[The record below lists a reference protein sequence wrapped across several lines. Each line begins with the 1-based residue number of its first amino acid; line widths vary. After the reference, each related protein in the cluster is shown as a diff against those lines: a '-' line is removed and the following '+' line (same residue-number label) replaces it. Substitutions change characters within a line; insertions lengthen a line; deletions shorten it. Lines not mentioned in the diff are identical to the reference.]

1 MAIFVNDEVLSKGFL
16 AKWYLLFTLET
27 RKCTNYV
34 WVLLEMVSVGPG
46 IKTWRLPRPTRS
58 RSRISCIDHCP
69 MSSCRHCN
77 IVTLKTWGARKHDCI
92 FISKTEIKI
101 DQETQS
107 NIHDSLEHWIHYFV
121 FDIFIMMI
129 QQTIE
134 ELLKPLSVSQIT
146 RNTRPVTCHVCWQCP
161 DCRNCRAAAF
171 TPTPLIYP
179 SCQ

>member
-1 MAIFVNDEVLSKGFL
+1 M
-16 AKWYLLFTLET
+16 T

-34 WVLLEMVSVGPG
+34 WVLLEMVSIGPG
-46 IKTWRLPRPTRS
+46 IKTWRLPRPASS

-107 NIHDSLEHWIHYFV
+107 NIHDSLQHWIHSFI
-121 FDIFIMMI
+121 FDIFKMMI

-134 ELLKPLSVSQIT
+134 ELLKALSVSQMEHAPRHLSRVLAVSGLQQLQSCSIHTHSTNLPKLPIT
-146 RNTRPVTCHVCWQCP
+146 K
-161 DCRNCRAAAF
+161 
-171 TPTPLIYP
+171 
-179 SCQ
+179 